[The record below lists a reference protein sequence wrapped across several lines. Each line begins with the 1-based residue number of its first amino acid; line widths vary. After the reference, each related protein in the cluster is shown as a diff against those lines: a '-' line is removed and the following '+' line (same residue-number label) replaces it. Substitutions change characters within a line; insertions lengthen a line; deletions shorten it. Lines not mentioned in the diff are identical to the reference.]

1 MKAIIALS
9 LTVLLFSQPLR
20 AQNEGQ
26 LGVNFSVFNVSSLS
40 SLFEDTPPPALAPSI
55 GLTYHFSKQ
64 FAVRPSFSFIR
75 SSAESSVSGSTSSF
89 SFTQQG
95 ISIAGLVYAVSSENF
110 SLYLGPSFGYAQ
122 GVEKSSFSGSGPG
135 VNFSSEQE
143 RGSYIRTLNGIIGFQ
158 YAFNKR
164 LSVIGETGIGYSN
177 QNRTGSSPAIST
189 IGLLNSG
196 VGVIFYVN

>member
-26 LGVNFSVFNVSSLS
+26 LGVNFSVFNVASLS
-40 SLFEDTPPPALAPSI
+40 GLFEDTPPPALAPSI

-64 FAVRPSFSFIR
+64 FAIRPSFSFVR
-75 SSAESSVSGSTSSF
+75 SSSESSTSGFTSSF
-89 SFTQQG
+89 SVTQQG
-95 ISIAGLVYAVSSENF
+95 ISIAGLVYAV
-110 SLYLGPSFGYAQ
+110 
-122 GVEKSSFSGSGPG
+122 
-135 VNFSSEQE
+135 
-143 RGSYIRTLNGIIGFQ
+143 SYIRTLNGIIGFQ

-177 QNRTGSSPAIST
+177 QNRTGSSSALTT